1 MSNDMIASEFGVGQ
15 VVYTDE
21 EKKTQLEYTA
31 DHNYV
36 LSKDFTEQMPE
47 MKAAQVQAEV
57 TDEQLGGRDYIG
69 QVYKDIEVNGETI
82 RYILIGNEQQLRSI
96 GSNKQVTPML
106 YLRAVNGGI
115 DIPFVG
121 NVG

>member
-47 MKAAQVQAEV
+47 MKAAQVQAESTV
-57 TDEQLGGRDYIG
+57 QLGGRDYIG
-69 QVYKDIEVNGETI
+69 QVCKEINGEN
-82 RYILIGNEQQLRSI
+82 YILIGNEQQLRAI
-96 GSNKQVTPML
+96 GTETYVAPL
-106 YLRAVNGGI
+106 L
-115 DIPFVG
+115 F
-121 NVG
+121 